1 MPVRPALS
9 ITSPGTAGH
18 CIVELPKI
26 PFPERMKF
34 SSQKLSRQLRRES
47 RLVIKRLA
55 EQGYHCPQLSRK
67 SLIECELSLIEAYE
81 SNLVAAI
88 GRGENMGPLLAGLRG
103 KEKRKKQLIEAL
115 GSVDIHFIQ
124 SIEATR

>member
-1 MPVRPALS
+1 
-9 ITSPGTAGH
+9 
-18 CIVELPKI
+18 
-26 PFPERMKF
+26 MKF

-103 KEKRKKQLIEAL
+103 KEKRKKQLIEELDQPMRAARIVEIDAVRMKRDL
-115 GSVDIHFIQ
+115 EGRV
-124 SIEATR
+124 